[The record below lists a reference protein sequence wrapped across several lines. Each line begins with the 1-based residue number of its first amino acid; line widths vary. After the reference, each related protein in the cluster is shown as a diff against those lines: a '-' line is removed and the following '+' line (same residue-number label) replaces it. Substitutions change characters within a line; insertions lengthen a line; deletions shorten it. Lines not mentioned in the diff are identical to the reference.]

1 MSDTGRAAVF
11 LGPGKGYDIQEFS
24 IPTPEPDGIVVKV
37 TMGGICGSTPHGD
50 DCIYQDPPDPE
61 CMPNQE
67 QRPSCAGDT
76 LSLCVNGKRI
86 SVAAPAICATP

>member
-37 TMGGICGSTPHGD
+37 TMGGICGSDLHIWRGD
-50 DCIYQDPPDPE
+50 SPLF
-61 CMPNQE
+61 MAM
-67 QRPSCAGDT
+67 AGNVAVARST
-76 LSLCVNGKRI
+76 L
-86 SVAAPAICATP
+86 PA